1 MAMVRLFHL
10 TNFCWSFPVPWG
22 LQAFYWAHTH
32 VTLRNCSIL
41 SLLRVLRDEPTLKF
55 SQCSNLPSPSQ
66 PPPPPPKKKGTQDFE
81 VCFQTRSCF
90 TALRERESTES
101 FGASSGQKLPF
112 STLTPNFWGAGW
124 HQGFLEIKVPCTP
137 QPPASQH
144 NGEETCVW
152 KTLVCIA

>member
-1 MAMVRLFHL
+1 MAMARLFHL

-66 PPPPPPKKKGTQDFE
+66 PPPPPPKKKVLKTLKSAFRPEAASLHYVKGK
-81 VCFQTRSCF
+81 
-90 TALRERESTES
+90 AES

-124 HQGFLEIKVPCTP
+124 HQDFLEIKVPCTP